1 MSAEAMK
8 FLAIAITMLA
18 VMPSAIGEALVVA
31 HSVDGIA
38 RNPEAYKNLRT
49 TMILGCSLV
58 ETTAIYALLISIL
71 LIFVAK

>member
-1 MSAEAMK
+1 MLPESMK
-8 FLAIAITMLA
+8 YLAIGITMLS
-18 VMPSAIGEALVVA
+18 VMASAIGEGMVVTHA
-31 HSVDGIA
+31 VNGIA

-71 LIFVAK
+71 MLFVG

>member
-1 MSAEAMK
+1 MSPESMK
-8 FLAIAITMLA
+8 YLAISITMLS
-18 VMPSAIGEALVVA
+18 VMASAIGEGMVVTHA
-31 HSVDGIA
+31 VNGIA

-71 LIFVAK
+71 MLFIG